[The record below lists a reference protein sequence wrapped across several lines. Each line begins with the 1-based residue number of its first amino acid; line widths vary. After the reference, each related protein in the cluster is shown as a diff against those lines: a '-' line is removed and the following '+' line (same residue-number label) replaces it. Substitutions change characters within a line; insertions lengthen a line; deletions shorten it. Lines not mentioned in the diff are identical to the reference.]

1 MKIKQNI
8 LVAGFFISI
17 ILLTGCF
24 IQAKPETSELESTTE
39 ETPRVFLE
47 NISPTVTDKTVL
59 TDEEVELTITA
70 NQSYT
75 PVQVSK
81 EDMEQRITEL
91 KDTYPSFSDRELAA
105 LLVAN
110 CSYMEPEVFNTY
122 VTTHFETT
130 YTLMNYFREY
140 QMYKTTYSGYEY
152 VTENTSANY
161 LSLVPMNE
169 LFFDPYLIYQASE
182 FEKNIYA
189 ALIAWENDHKANNV
203 YIFFYN
209 YLMYNNVDDLLFL
222 RGDTRIEGNGLL
234 VIEYIVDD
242 YGIFYLYDFNTKY
255 PIEISSDGS
264 TLFEPAEL
272 IPNITNSTLMEHKQ
286 ALMYAESTTLTD
298 LERLI
303 VDEVNRIINLTISE
317 NNTVTSES

>member
-1 MKIKQNI
+1 MKQNI
-8 LVAGFFISI
+8 LTAISFILIFF
-17 ILLTGCF
+17 LTGCF
-24 IQAKPETSELESTTE
+24 IQAKTETSEPESITE
-39 ETPRVFLE
+39 KTPRIFLE
-47 NISPTVTDKTVL
+47 NISPTFLDSTVL
-59 TDEEVELTITA
+59 TNEGIELTISA

-75 PVQVSK
+75 PVSVSK
-81 EDMEQRITEL
+81 DDIEQRITEL
-91 KDTYPSFSDRELAA
+91 KDKYPSFSDRELAA

-140 QMYKTTYSGYEY
+140 QMYKTTYSGYQY

-161 LSLVPMNE
+161 LSLVPIND

-182 FEKNIYA
+182 FEENIYS
-189 ALIAWENDHKANNV
+189 ALIAWESEQKPDNV

-242 YGIFYLYDFNTKY
+242 YGIFFLYDFNTKY
-255 PIEISSDGS
+255 PIENSSDGS